1 MHVLMVH
8 IRVKPEAIE
17 LFKEAILENARNSI
31 REEGVVRFDVFQQA
45 DDPTRFSLVE
55 VYRTPEDHARHRE
68 TAHYQKWRD
77 SVAEMMVEPRIG
89 IQYKNIFPDD
99 DQWNLI

>member
-17 LFKEAILENARNSI
+17 PFKEAIVENARNSI
-31 REEGVVRFDVFQQA
+31 QEEGVIRFDVFQQT

-77 SVAEMMVEPRIG
+77 SVAEMMAEPRVG
-89 IQYKNIFPDD
+89 VQYINIFPDNN
-99 DQWNLI
+99 QWNLK

>member
-17 LFKEAILENARNSI
+17 LFKEAIVENARNSLQ
-31 REEGVVRFDVFQQA
+31 EEGVVRFDVFQQT

-77 SVAEMMVEPRIG
+77 SVAEMMAEPRVG
-89 IQYKNIFPDD
+89 LQYRNVFPTD
-99 DQWNLI
+99 DQWNLK

>member
-17 LFKEAILENARNSI
+17 PFKEAIVENARNSI
-31 REEGVVRFDVFQQA
+31 QEEGVIRFDVFQQT

-77 SVAEMMVEPRIG
+77 SVAEMMAEPRVG
-89 IQYKNIFPDD
+89 LQYRNVFPADD
-99 DQWNLI
+99 HWNLK